1 MRSYNSFLTANNAS
15 QIISIYKDF
24 VKNPSSVDQS
34 WHNFFKELAPEELA
48 ILDDYEKLDWSK
60 KARGSDFSQTSL
72 SQAISDSLR
81 LVMMIRAY
89 REIGHLIA
97 DLDPLD
103 LTAKS
108 KPQGLDPEYYGFQEK
123 DLDRKIFLSGYL
135 GFETASVRQVFEK
148 LQKIYSGT
156 LSIEYKHIQSAEEYR
171 WLKDRIEDQ
180 KDMQLTPKGKRTI
193 LERLISAE
201 YFEKFLDT
209 KYRGTKRFGLDG
221 AESTIPA
228 LEQILKRSSEYGIED
243 FSFACAHRGRLNI
256 LANVVKKPHIQIFS
270 EFIHGGENA
279 LSNEGSGDVKYHLGA
294 SSDRSFSGNLIHVSM
309 AANPSHLEAVNPVV
323 AGKIRA
329 KQTIV
334 SDKENSKVSGLLI
347 HGDAAIA
354 GQGVVAETFTMSQL
368 NGYRIGGLI
377 HFIINNQIGFTT
389 SPQYSRS
396 APYSSE
402 IGKIVQAPIFHVN
415 GDDPEAVVLAS
426 RAATEFRNTFKKDT
440 LVDMFCYRKHGHN
453 EGDEPS
459 FTQPLMYQTIKKK
472 KSVAE
477 IYANKLIENEIL
489 NKQQIDFIKDTV
501 WSDLEKKFE
510 KAKNYKLKTKSWMGG
525 QWSGLSKAPKDTL
538 RRGRTAEP
546 SKSLSDIGKKIAQTP
561 EGFNLHP
568 KLEKFN
574 AARLKAIKN
583 GKGIDWS
590 FAEALAFGSLL
601 KEGFKV
607 RLAGQ
612 DSGRGTFSQRHSVFY
627 DQKTEER
634 YIPLNHLAKNQK
646 QFEII
651 DSFLSEMGVLGFEY
665 GYSLADPN
673 ALVIWEAQFGDFA
686 NGAQI
691 IIDQFIAASE
701 RKWMQMSG
709 LVMLL
714 PHGHEGMGPEHS
726 SARIE
731 RFLQMA
737 AEDNIQILN
746 CTTPASYFHALR
758 RQIHRNFRKPLIM
771 FTPKSTLR
779 HPNNVSNIE
788 DFSGRTAFHRII
800 DEDIKN
806 PKRIVFCSGKIFY
819 ELDDYRKE
827 NKIKNVKIVR
837 LEQIYP
843 FPFDTIGQ
851 VILKNKDAEMLWV
864 QEEPKNMGAWGFVKS
879 RIRHIF
885 SKYKLNQNLYYVGRR
900 RAAAPATGIAK
911 RHIANQNLIK
921 KLALQS
927 SIKSVIKEK
936 TGVSFM
942 KFKNLPTNE

>member
-15 QIISIYKDF
+15 QIVSIYRAYIKD
-24 VKNPSSVDQS
+24 PSSIDQS
-34 WHNFFKELAPEELA
+34 WLDFFKALQPEELA
-48 ILDDYEKLDWSK
+48 ILSDYEKLDWSK
-60 KARGSDFSQTSL
+60 QSRNKSFSQTSL
-72 SQAISDSLR
+72 NQAISDSLR

-97 DLDPLD
+97 NLDPLN
-103 LTAKS
+103 LAIKNE
-108 KPQGLDPEYYGFQEK
+108 PAGLDPEYYGFQKK
-123 DLDRKIFLSGYL
+123 DFNRKIFLFGYL
-135 GFETASVRQVFEK
+135 GFQTATVQEVFDK
-148 LQKIYSGT
+148 LQSIYADT
-156 LSIEYKHIQSAEEYR
+156 LSIEYKHIQSADEYR
-171 WLKDRIEDQ
+171 WLKDRIEDN
-180 KDMQLTPKGKRTI
+180 KDMQLTAKGKRTI

-201 YFEKFLDT
+201 FFEKFLDT
-209 KYRGTKRFGLDG
+209 KYRGTKRFGLEG

-228 LEQILKRSSEYGIED
+228 LEQILKRSSEYGIQD

-256 LANVVKKPHIQIFS
+256 LANIVKKPHIQIFS

-279 LSNEGSGDVKYHLGA
+279 LSDQGSGDVKYHLGA
-294 SSDRSFSGNLIHVSM
+294 SSDRSFGGNLIHVSM

-329 KQTIV
+329 KQSIIN
-334 SDKENSKVSGLLI
+334 DKNNEKVSGLLI

-354 GQGVVAETFTMSQL
+354 GQGIVAETFTMSQL

-389 SPQYSRS
+389 SPSYSRS

-402 IGKIVQAPIFHVN
+402 IGKIVQSPIFHVN

-440 LVDMFCYRKHGHN
+440 MVDMFCYRKHGHN

-459 FTQPLMYQTIKKK
+459 FTQPLMYKAIKNK
-472 KSVAE
+472 KSVAS
-477 IYANKLIENEIL
+477 IYAQKLIEQETIT
-489 NKQQIDFIKDTV
+489 KQQAEYIKDTV

-510 KAKNYKLKTKSWMGG
+510 KAKNYKIKTKSWMGG
-525 QWSGLSKAPKDTL
+525 QWSGLSRAPKDPL

-546 SKSLSDIGKKIAQTP
+546 VKSLQDIGKKITQIP
-561 EGFNLHP
+561 KNFDLHP
-568 KLEKFN
+568 KLKKFN
-574 AARLKAIKN
+574 NSRLKAIETGKN
-583 GKGIDWS
+583 IDWS

-627 DQKTEER
+627 DQTTEER
-634 YIPLNHLAKNQK
+634 YIPLNNISKKQKN
-646 QFEII
+646 FEIV
-651 DSFLSEMGVLGFEY
+651 DSFLSELGVLGFEY

-673 ALVIWEAQFGDFA
+673 SLVLWEAQFGDFA

-691 IIDQFIAASE
+691 IIDQFIAAGE

-709 LVMLL
+709 LVLLL

-726 SARIE
+726 SARME

-737 AEDNIQILN
+737 AEDNVQILN

-758 RQIHRNFRKPLIM
+758 RQIHRNFRKPLIL

-779 HPNNVSNIE
+779 HPNNTSSINE
-788 DFSGRTAFHRII
+788 FTGKSSFHRII
-800 DEDIKN
+800 DEDIEK
-806 PKRIVFCSGKIFY
+806 PTRVIFCSGKIFY
-819 ELDDYRKE
+819 ELDDHRKE
-827 NKIKNVKIVR
+827 HKIRNVKIVR
-837 LEQIYP
+837 IEQLYP
-843 FPFDTIGQ
+843 FPFDTLGRSI
-851 VILKNKDAEMLWV
+851 
-864 QEEPKNMGAWGFVKS
+864 FV
-879 RIRHIF
+879 H
-885 SKYKLNQNLYYVGRR
+885 
-900 RAAAPATGIAK
+900 
-911 RHIANQNLIK
+911 
-921 KLALQS
+921 
-927 SIKSVIKEK
+927 
-936 TGVSFM
+936 
-942 KFKNLPTNE
+942 

>member
-1 MRSYNSFLTANNAS
+1 MRSYNSFLTTNNAS
-15 QIISIYKDF
+15 QVISIYKEYIKD
-24 VKNPSSVDQS
+24 PSLVDKS
-34 WHNFFKELAPEELA
+34 WHDFFNTLAPEEISILA
-48 ILDDYEKLDWSK
+48 DYQKIDW
-60 KARGSDFSQTSL
+60 SQTSRGKDFNQTSL
-72 SQAISDSLR
+72 DQAITDSLR

-97 DLDPLD
+97 DLDPLG
-103 LTAKS
+103 LMIKNS
-108 KPQGLDPEYYGFQEK
+108 PSGLDPEYYGFQEK
-123 DLDRKIFLSGYL
+123 DYDRKIFLFGYL
-135 GFETASVRQVFEK
+135 GFEKATVKEVFEK
-148 LQKIYSGT
+148 LQSIYSGT
-156 LSIEYKHIQSAEEYR
+156 LAIEYKHIQSAEEYK
-171 WLKDRIEDQ
+171 WLKDRIEEK
-180 KDMQLTPKGKRTI
+180 KDMQLTPRGKRTI
-193 LERLISAE
+193 LERLVSAE

-209 KYRGTKRFGLDG
+209 KYRGTKRFGLEG

-228 LEQILKRSSEYGIED
+228 LEQILKRSSEYGVED

-256 LANVVKKPHIQIFS
+256 LANIVKKPHVQIFG

-279 LSNEGSGDVKYHLGA
+279 LSDQGSGDVKYHLGA
-294 SSDRSFSGNLIHVSM
+294 SSDRSFGGNLIHVSM

-329 KQTIV
+329 KQRLIRDNNNTR
-334 SDKENSKVSGLLI
+334 VSGLLI

-402 IGKIVQAPIFHVN
+402 IGKIVQSPIFHVN

-440 LVDMFCYRKHGHN
+440 MVDMFCYRKHGHN

-459 FTQPLMYQTIKKK
+459 FTQPLMYETIKKK
-472 KSVAE
+472 KSVAS
-477 IYANKLIENEIL
+477 IYANKLLEQDVVNQ
-489 NKQQIDFIKDTV
+489 KQIDYLKDQI

-510 KAKNYKLKTKSWMGG
+510 KAKNYKLKTKLWMGG
-525 QWSGLSKAPKDTL
+525 QWSGLSRAPKDPL
-538 RRGRTAEP
+538 RRGKTSE
-546 SKSLSDIGKKIAQTP
+546 SEKSLKDTGIKITNIP
-561 EGFNLHP
+561 DNFNLHP
-568 KLEKFN
+568 KLQKFN
-574 AARLKAIKN
+574 NARIKAIKT

-590 FAEALAFGSLL
+590 FAEALAIGSLL
-601 KEGFKV
+601 KEGYQV
-607 RLAGQ
+607 RLACQ

-634 YIPLNHLAKNQK
+634 YIPLNNISKKQK
-646 QFEII
+646 EFEIV
-651 DSFLSEMGVLGFEY
+651 DSFLSELGVLGFEY

-673 ALVIWEAQFGDFA
+673 TLVMWEAQFGDFA

-691 IIDQFIAASE
+691 IIDQFITSSE

-737 AEDNIQILN
+737 AEDNIQIVN

-758 RQIHRNFRKPLIM
+758 RQIHRNFRKPLIV

-779 HPNNVSNIE
+779 HPNNISRIE
-788 DFSGRTAFHRII
+788 EFIGKTSFHRVI
-800 DEDIKN
+800 DDDIKN
-806 PKRIVFCSGKIFY
+806 PKRVVFCSGKIFY
-819 ELDDYRKE
+819 ELDDYRSE
-827 NKIKNVKIVR
+827 HKIKDVKIIR
-837 LEQIYP
+837 IEQIYP
-843 FPFDTIGQ
+843 FPFDRLSE
-851 VILKNKDAEMLWV
+851 ILMKYKDCEMIWA
-864 QEEPKNMGAWGFVKS
+864 QEEPKNMGTWGFVKS
-879 RIRHIF
+879 RIRHVF
-885 SKYKLNQNLYYVGRR
+885 VQNNYEKKIHYVGRR
-900 RAAAPATGIAK
+900 PAAAPATGISK
-911 RHIANQNLIK
+911 RHITNQMLIK
-921 KLALQS
+921 ELALKS
-927 SIKSVIKEK
+927 SLKRVIKERS
-936 TGVSFM
+936 GVSFM
-942 KFKNLPTNE
+942 KFKNLPKE